1 VSAGAEGGLP
11 SPKKGTPRAPRT
23 PSKRKGVEVGDGG
36 EDDEEVDGRSA
47 KRVKKVKKD
56 EVKLE
61 VKDEDEDED

>member
-1 VSAGAEGGLP
+1 
-11 SPKKGTPRAPRT
+11 
-23 PSKRKGVEVGDGG
+23 VEVGDGG